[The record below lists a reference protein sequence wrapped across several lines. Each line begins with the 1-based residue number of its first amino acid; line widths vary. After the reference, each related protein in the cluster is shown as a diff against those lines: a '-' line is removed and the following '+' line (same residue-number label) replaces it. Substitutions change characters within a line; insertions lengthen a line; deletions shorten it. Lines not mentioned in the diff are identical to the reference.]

1 MSELPEAEEQP
12 DVVIVPLTGVAP
24 CRHVFG
30 ACGAGAGAEAG
41 PAVRALLDA
50 GA

>member
-12 DVVIVPLTGVAP
+12 GVVIVPLTGVTP

-30 ACGAGAGAEAG
+30 ACGAGAEAG

-50 GA
+50 AA